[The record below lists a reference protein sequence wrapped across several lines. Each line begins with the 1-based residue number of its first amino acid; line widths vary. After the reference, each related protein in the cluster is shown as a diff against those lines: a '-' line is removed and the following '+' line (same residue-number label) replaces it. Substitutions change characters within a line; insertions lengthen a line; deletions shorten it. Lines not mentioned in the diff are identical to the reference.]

1 MHMKKLIFCLSAFAL
16 MKAPLALAVDSQL
29 PNSSL
34 VAQVK
39 APPLPPKP
47 AAGSNWESVD
57 TYNQELV
64 LWVKDN
70 ASVFNTRQ
78 YDVVLSTLSTLRTQD
93 IHCTDIAKLNQLAD
107 QAQSIVTN
115 PPVFTPTQVEA
126 YNLDKAAQES
136 AKEILESIGSV
147 LVPMT
152 TGENMATFATNA
164 APILQKEV
172 PTVKDPTIQGQIT
185 SALSDSLTSATSI
198 NAALAK
204 LASVK
209 STLGTDETEINS
221 LTEAIHTLEQSITGK
236 DPQKD
241 AQSLLQMKTDQTTL
255 DNLKAAVDG
264 AVTYA
269 EPDLQLIEGLSAKIS
284 NDINLAEKYLPGPG
298 VPEKNALYVDVT
310 YLTSQLGRTP
320 SIDDFKTALHSWYM
334 GLQAAGVGQIT
345 LSFAQ
350 VQNLLLFSEGQPP
363 AVPQDDL
370 VTNMLATSPD
380 AFTAVIE
387 QAHADN
393 IKVFVSFGG
402 GSANGTNWTLPTA
415 ASDPNPTNT
424 LCDIVKKYNIDGC
437 DFDIELN
444 TFAQTNTQ
452 QAVSQFFGNLYTQLG
467 GVNKSSTLACMGSI
481 ADWPQ
486 GDIKELF
493 YSGNNVIFNSFF
505 NGLNLML
512 YSDTAPYINPDDRS
526 TGWALTQWI
535 DIIGKTNVHKIH
547 VGFDDSVNY
556 RIGAYKNVESNGVA
570 AARMYKD
577 ALAKLAEDNY
587 PNDFGSVFFW
597 PALSVNPYSTLP
609 VMPSFMIEF
618 YQEMMSQ

>member
-1 MHMKKLIFCLSAFAL
+1 MRMKKWIFCLSALAL
-16 MKAPLALAVDSQL
+16 MKAPLALAIDSPL

-34 VAQVK
+34 VTQIK
-39 APPLPPKP
+39 APPLPSKP
-47 AAGSNWESVD
+47 PAGSNWQAVD

-70 ASVFNTRQ
+70 GSVFNTRQ
-78 YDVVLSTLSTLRTQD
+78 YDVILSTLSTLREQD

-107 QAQSIVTN
+107 QAQNIVTN
-115 PPVFTPTQVEA
+115 PPTFTPTEIEA
-126 YNLDKAAQES
+126 YNLDKIAQES
-136 AKEILESIGSV
+136 AKALLESIGSV
-147 LVPMT
+147 LVPMR
-152 TGENMATFATNA
+152 TGQNMANFTANA
-164 APILQKEV
+164 VPTLQKEV
-172 PTVKDPTIQGQIT
+172 PTVKDPNIREQIT
-185 SALSDSLTSATSI
+185 AALSDSLTATSSL
-198 NAALAK
+198 NATLAK
-204 LASVK
+204 LANVK
-209 STLGTDETEINS
+209 STLETDETEINT
-221 LTEAIHTLEQSITGK
+221 LTGAIHTLEQSITGK

-241 AQSLLQMKTDQTTL
+241 AQSLEQMKQDQAKL
-255 DNLKAAVDG
+255 DNLKSTIDG
-264 AVTYA
+264 AVSYA
-269 EPDLQLIEGLSAKIS
+269 EPDLKLIEDLSAKI
-284 NDINLAEKYLPGPG
+284 NTDINLAEKYLPGPG

-310 YLTSQLGRTP
+310 YLTSQLERTP
-320 SIDDFKTALHSWYM
+320 NIDDFKAALHSWYM

-350 VQNLLLFSEGQPP
+350 VQNLLLFSKGQPP

-370 VTNMLATSPD
+370 VTNMAATSPD

-402 GSANGTNWTLPTA
+402 GSANSTNWTLPTA

-424 LCDIVKKYNIDGC
+424 LCGIVKKYEIDGC

-444 TFAQTNTQ
+444 NFAQTNTQ
-452 QAVSQFFGNLYTQLG
+452 QVVSQFFGGLYTQLG
-467 GVNKSSTLACMGSI
+467 DINKLSTLACMGSI

-493 YSGNNVIFNSFF
+493 YSGNTVIFNSFF

-512 YSDTAPYINPDDRS
+512 YSDTAPYIDPDDRS

-547 VGFDDSVNY
+547 IGFDDSVNY
-556 RIGAYKNVESNGVA
+556 RIGAYKNIESNGVA

-577 ALAKLAEDNY
+577 ALAKLAQDNY
-587 PNDFGSVFFW
+587 PNDFGGVFFW
-597 PALSVNPYSTLP
+597 PALSVNPYSALP

-618 YQEMMSQ
+618 YQEMMSK